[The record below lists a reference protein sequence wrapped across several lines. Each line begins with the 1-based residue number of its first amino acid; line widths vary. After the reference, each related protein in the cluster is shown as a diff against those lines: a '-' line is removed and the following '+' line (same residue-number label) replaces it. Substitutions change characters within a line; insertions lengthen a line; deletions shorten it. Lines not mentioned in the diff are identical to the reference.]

1 MKFLGSLKSGEI
13 YVHKDRDH
21 YLIFTYNS
29 KSWGVKDVFVHKM
42 YMGGLGIAKYDYE
55 ASIEKL
61 NTTIS
66 VSGGISEFPIQGE
79 TPEDLY
85 NKADIAL
92 YRVKNSGKD
101 NTIAYSEK

>member
-61 NTTIS
+61 NTKLCTLARDFNRTELFD
-66 VSGGISEFPIQGE
+66 VVFSGEEVLVLSAM
-79 TPEDLY
+79 L
-85 NKADIAL
+85 
-92 YRVKNSGKD
+92 
-101 NTIAYSEK
+101 